1 VAMTRVA
8 GEKRGELLVYTLSTC
23 GWCRRVKRFLDE
35 LGVEYCYV
43 EVDNEKGAE
52 RETTSREL
60 KKWNP
65 RLSFP
70 TIVINGEQ
78 CIIGFKE
85 DEIRKALNL

>member
-1 VAMTRVA
+1 VAVTRVA
-8 GEKRGELLVYTLSTC
+8 GEKKGELLVYTLSTC
-23 GWCRRVKRFLDE
+23 GWCRKVKRFLDE

-43 EVDNEKGAE
+43 EVDNEKGEE